1 MQLPKYLYHTRNE
14 RRAFVV
20 LMLLII
26 LCFAAPYLFPF
37 FISDSKPD
45 LSARIAQIS
54 AFEAQLEAAD
64 SAQAAY
70 YQSFRKNYAPRK
82 KKNYYAERD
91 NPKNTEKTVK
101 NIQLQAFDP
110 NTATAETLENLG
122 LKPYT
127 VRAIENYRSKGG
139 QFRTKSDLKKIYS
152 LDAADYDRLAAYIS
166 LPDSIVRQPRDSSQW
181 KPKPFVPREQVI
193 LDINTATSEELQQ
206 LPSIGAGWAARI
218 VKYRHALGGFI
229 SIDQVAEIYNFPD
242 STFQKI
248 RPLLRLQATSPRLEQ
263 ININTTTFEELAR
276 HPYLSNGQ
284 ARAIIRWREQQ
295 KDAKFRKV
303 EFILSI
309 PELDDSKQ
317 TAKKILPYLTI

>member
-1 MQLPKYLYHTRNE
+1 MPLPKYLYHTRNE

-20 LMLLII
+20 LSLLIMVS
-26 LCFAAPYLFPF
+26 FALPYFFPF
-37 FISDSKPD
+37 FISSPKPD
-45 LSARIAQIS
+45 LSARIAQI
-54 AFEAQLEAAD
+54 ADFEAQLEAAD

-70 YQSFRKNYAPRK
+70 YQSFRKSYTPRK
-82 KKNYYAERD
+82 KQNDYPKREY
-91 NPKNTEKTVK
+91 PKNGEKTAQ
-101 NIQLQAFDP
+101 NIQLQPFDP
-110 NTATAETLENLG
+110 NTATAEMLESLG

-152 LDAADYDRLAAYIS
+152 LQPEDYQRLEAYIS
-166 LPDSIVRQPRDSSQW
+166 LPDSLVRQMRDSSQW
-181 KPKPFVPREQVI
+181 KSKPFAPREPLA

-263 ININTTTFEELAR
+263 ININTATFEELSR
-276 HPYLSNGQ
+276 HPYLSKGQ
-284 ARAIIRWREQQ
+284 ARAIIRWREEQ

-303 EFILSI
+303 EFILAI